1 MFLVSTKFGQIDDRL
16 ITGSKDGAVVKALA
30 SHSCG
35 LGSISVGFRMWVE
48 FLQFSSHYKNQHL
61 QIPI

>member
-1 MFLVSTKFGQIDDRL
+1 MFLVSTEFGQIDDRL
-16 ITGSKDGAVVKALA
+16 IKGSKDGAVVKALA
-30 SHSCG
+30 SHPCG
-35 LGSISVGFRMWVE
+35 LGSVLVGCHMWVE